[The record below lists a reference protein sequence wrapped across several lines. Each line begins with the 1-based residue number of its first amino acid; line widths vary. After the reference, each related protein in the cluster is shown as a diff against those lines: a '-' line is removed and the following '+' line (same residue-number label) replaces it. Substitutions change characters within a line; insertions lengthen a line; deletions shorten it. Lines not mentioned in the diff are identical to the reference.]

1 MDAAQLLT
9 AAASGFGVGA
19 LAGLFGVGGGFVLV
33 PLLTA
38 VLHLPTAVAVGST
51 ACSVL
56 GPATTALLARG
67 SRRAD
72 WRLPTIL
79 FGGLFVGVLVGAGL
93 LARIE
98 ARSPELVERVVLS
111 VYAVLLVSLAGLS
124 LTDAWRSRRGRPL
137 PTGWLRGVGPRPKTE
152 MPSGPPVSVPTACVA
167 ATGVGVLCGLLGI
180 SGGLVT
186 EPLFVYGFGMGTRAA
201 VRASLVTVWLVSAQS
216 TVAHAIL
223 GNVRLPLVVALLA
236 GSTIGAQL
244 ATGWAKRWSAAGLK
258 RRFGW
263 LLAAVAAFVIWRLL

>member
-9 AAASGFGVGA
+9 ATVSGFGVGS

-38 VLHLPTAVAVGST
+38 VLDVPTSVAVGST
-51 ACSVL
+51 ACAVL

-67 SRRAD
+67 TLRAD

-79 FGGLFVGVLVGAGL
+79 FGGLLVGVMLGAGL
-93 LARIE
+93 LDRLATT
-98 ARSPELVERVVLS
+98 SPAVVERVVLI
-111 VYAVLLVSLAGLS
+111 VYAVLLVGLAALS
-124 LTDAWRSRRGRPL
+124 LTDGFRSRRGLPL
-137 PTGWLRGVGPRPKTE
+137 PVGWLRGVGTAPM
-152 MPSGPPVSVPTACVA
+152 MPMPTGPPISVPMACTT

-186 EPLFVYGFGMGTRAA
+186 VPLFVYGFGMNTRAA

-216 TVAHAIL
+216 TLVHSAL
-223 GNVRLPLVVALLA
+223 GNVRLPLVIALLA
-236 GSTIGAQL
+236 GSTVGARL
-244 ATGWAKRWSAAGLK
+244 ATGWARRWSAARLK

-263 LLAAVAAFVIWRLL
+263 LLAGVAAFVIWRLT